1 MLFVGHLRV
10 IQTICLFNIGVLRRL
25 RENGAPA
32 TRVREDGGVE
42 VACASATPPGDALR
56 R

>member
-1 MLFVGHLRV
+1 MLFIGYIRTFSDNRS
-10 IQTICLFNIGVLRRL
+10 IQYWAWATK
-25 RENGAPA
+25 NGAPA

-42 VACASATPPGDALR
+42 VACASATPPSDELR

>member
-1 MLFVGHLRV
+1 MLF
-10 IQTICLFNIGVLRRL
+10 IGYIKVFSD
-25 RENGAPA
+25 NMSIKYWAWATKSGASA

-42 VACASATPPGDALR
+42 VACASATPPSDELR